1 MAMPVDYSGW
11 TRLRLV
17 LNWANLSTPLGL
29 IVARVGGARPWRFR
43 RGTILAAGYR
53 LRFPVA
59 AAFTIGNVIISR
71 HDRRWLEAHPALL
84 AHEDRHCT
92 QYSFCVGVLML
103 PLYVA
108 AAAFSWAI
116 AGNHYAYN
124 PFERLACLIDGG
136 YSAELHSDL

>member
-1 MAMPVDYSGW
+1 MAMSADHSGW

-17 LNWANLSTPLGL
+17 LNWVNLSTPLGL
-29 IVARVGGARPWRFR
+29 FVARAGGARSRRFR
-43 RGTILAAGYR
+43 RGTFLAAGYR

-59 AAFTIGNVIISR
+59 GAFTIGNVIISS

-92 QYSFCVGVLML
+92 QYAFCVGVLML
-103 PLYVA
+103 PLYVV

-124 PFERLACLIDGG
+124 PFERLAGLIDGG
-136 YSAELHSDL
+136 YSAGLHTDP